1 MEKKYS
7 QPKVY
12 SPFSLEGKTGTEKQ
26 KEYAE
31 DLVECFCLT
40 VTNNGTPGYFDQGEN
55 KPVFYV
61 SEEDANDMVAAY
73 RFMEKV
79 VEFKKTYGDVI
90 SLLRYY
96 RPFDLVEKIRSEAK
110 TTKMSVP
117 DYVNYMLEL
126 YEQKL
131 NQEQSKEE

>member
-1 MEKKYS
+1 MEIKYS
-7 QPKVY
+7 QLKVY
-12 SPFSLEGKTGTEKQ
+12 PPYSLEGKTGTEKQ
-26 KEYAE
+26 KEYAK

-79 VEFKKTYGDVI
+79 VESKKTYGEVI

-96 RPFDLVEKIRSEAK
+96 RPFDLVEKIRCEARTSK
-110 TTKMSVP
+110 LSGP
-117 DYVNYMLEL
+117 DYINYMLEL

-131 NQEQSKEE
+131 EQEQYKEK

>member
-1 MEKKYS
+1 MEREYS

-12 SPFSLEGKTGTEKQ
+12 PPFSLEGKTGTEKQ
-26 KEYAE
+26 KKYAE

-40 VTNNGTPGYFDQGEN
+40 VTKNGTPGYFDQGEH

-61 SEEDANDMVAAY
+61 SEEDANDMVATY

-79 VEFKKTYGDVI
+79 IESKKTYGDVI
-90 SLLRYY
+90 SLLKYY
-96 RPFDLVEKIRSEAK
+96 RPFDLVEKIRGEARVAQK
-110 TTKMSVP
+110 SVP

-126 YEQKL
+126 YERKME
-131 NQEQSKEE
+131 QEQHKGE

>member
-12 SPFSLEGKTGTEKQ
+12 PPFPLEGKTGTEKQ

-31 DLVECFCLT
+31 DLIEGFCLT
-40 VTNNGTPGYFDQGEN
+40 VTNNGIPGYFDQGEN

-73 RFMEKV
+73 RFMEKLI
-79 VEFKKTYGDVI
+79 ESKRTYGDVI

-96 RPFDLVEKIRSEAK
+96 RPFDLVEKIRCEAR
-110 TTKMSVP
+110 TAKMSAP
-117 DYVNYMLEL
+117 DYVNYMLKL
-126 YEQKL
+126 YEQKME
-131 NQEQSKEE
+131 QEQHKEE

>member
-1 MEKKYS
+1 MEIKYS
-7 QPKVY
+7 QLKVY
-12 SPFSLEGKTGTEKQ
+12 PPYSLDGKTGTEKQ

-79 VEFKKTYGDVI
+79 VESKKTYGDVI
-90 SLLRYY
+90 SLLKYY
-96 RPFDLVEKIRSEAK
+96 RPFDLVDRIRGEAK
-110 TTKMSVP
+110 MAKKSVTE
-117 DYVNYMLEL
+117 YVDYMLEL

-131 NQEQSKEE
+131 NQE